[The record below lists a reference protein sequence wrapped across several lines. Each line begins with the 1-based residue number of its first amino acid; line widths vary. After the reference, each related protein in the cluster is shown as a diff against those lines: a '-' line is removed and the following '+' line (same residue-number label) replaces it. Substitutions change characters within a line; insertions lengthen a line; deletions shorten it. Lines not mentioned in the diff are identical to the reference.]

1 MDIVYRIIE
10 GSYGPANVVFA
21 ARGRA
26 EYVAHIWK
34 ALQGSK
40 TWGELRRNLP
50 EGEWEDYFQPHF
62 DDREEEVP
70 ADDCPFGSGDAPGQ
84 EDGDYPSWLAQEQLD
99 WFPKELIEKYGG
111 DAGTSVLNGEF
122 LELPPDK
129 AEQIADDLRAMGHT
143 VESTDLEFE

>member
-1 MDIVYRIIE
+1 MDFVYRIIE

-34 ALQGSK
+34 ALQESK

-70 ADDCPFGSGDAPGQ
+70 ADDYLFGSGDAPGQ
-84 EDGDYPSWLAQEQLD
+84 EDGDYPAWLAQEQLD